1 MTRKRRFTIFFLS
14 AGFMSVFILFS
25 LSGRQDGN
33 IPKMVKNL
41 FPASRAKEAL
51 LNTEVQEIIISTQAL
66 CHLKCFGITD
76 NQLRDALQ
84 DNGDVD
90 LMNDKTD
97 VHKNPKVYFIE
108 VEIGSKTYYVLAH
121 AIFGVEKLANDI
133 KQVQKGKTL
142 INEFRLVDEDKK
154 CDCQ

>member
-14 AGFMSVFILFS
+14 AGFMSIFILFS

-33 IPKMVKNL
+33 IPKMIKYL
-41 FPASRAKEAL
+41 FPSSRAKEAL
-51 LNTEVQEIIISTQAL
+51 LNTEVQEIIFSSQAL
-66 CHLKCFGITD
+66 CHLKCLGISS
-76 NQLRDALQ
+76 NHLLQ
-84 DNGDVD
+84 SLHENGDVD

-97 VHKNPKVYFIE
+97 VHKNPKVYYIE
-108 VEIGSKTYYVLAH
+108 VEIDTKTYYVLAH
-121 AIFGVEKLANDI
+121 VIYGVEKLANDI

-142 INEFRLVDEDKK
+142 INEFRLVNEDKK